1 MATVMVRNLSDDT
14 KSRLETRAAKKQR
27 SLEAELREILDA
39 AARED
44 ASPDDL
50 EPLGSWLVRLTRPG
64 FDDAVEA
71 IEASKR
77 SPERPYVTFD

>member
-1 MATVMVRNLSDDT
+1 MATVLIRNLSEDT
-14 KSRLETRAAKKQR
+14 KTRLEARAASKAR
-27 SLEAELREILDA
+27 SLEAELRDILDKA
-39 AARED
+39 ALES

-50 EPLGSWLVRLTRPG
+50 EPMGSWLVRITRPG

-77 SPERPYVTFD
+77 ARQRPYVTFD